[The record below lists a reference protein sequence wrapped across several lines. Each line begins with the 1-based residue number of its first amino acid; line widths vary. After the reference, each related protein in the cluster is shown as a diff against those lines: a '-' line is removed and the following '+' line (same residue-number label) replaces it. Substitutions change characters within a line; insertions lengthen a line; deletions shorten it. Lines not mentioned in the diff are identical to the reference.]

1 MKIHIFE
8 EGLNVW
14 IIILLTLIFI
24 IFLIRFLIIK
34 NEIKRAGTNYFLE
47 KPQKIMKKNK
57 VVVLIVLF
65 AIFLLYM
72 IVISIILRY
81 WFFLILSILLIMNAI
96 IMFNLWK
103 KNKNINGIYE
113 NGFLHYFNGLFEWKK
128 IYSYNITENN
138 LSGYFK
144 DGSMFEY
151 KNIENIDEIQCLFE
165 KNSIKKLEDS

>member
-8 EGLNVW
+8 EGLHVW
-14 IIILLTLIFI
+14 IIILLTLTFI

-57 VVVLIVLF
+57 AVVLIVIF

-96 IMFNLWK
+96 IMFNLRK
-103 KNKNINGIYE
+103 KYENINGIYE

-128 IYSYNITENN
+128 IYSYNIIEKN

-165 KNSIKKLEDS
+165 KNSIKKLENS